1 MAVRKPAPKS
11 AGPKSSAPKSVAPN
25 SAAPKPAEQAASAV
39 EAPAPKAVFQ
49 PKVEAAPATET
60 LKVEK
65 PIEAAKVALKAA
77 GVDAVALQADLRT
90 AAAKSIEQG
99 VVAYDRLKEAADE
112 ATHTLEASFAASSK
126 GAAELA
132 AKALEAVKANAN
144 ATFDHLK
151 ALASSKHIADAVALH
166 GQFIR
171 KQSEAAVAQAKEFAE
186 LAKKT
191 ATEASAPIQAQL
203 KKPLSPKD

>member
-11 AGPKSSAPKSVAPN
+11 AGPKSSAPKSG
-25 SAAPKPAEQAASAV
+25 AAPKSAEHASAEHTSIEQKV
-39 EAPAPKAVFQ
+39 VAPAVETPAPTAFVM
-49 PKVEAAPATET
+49 PETKVEA
-60 LKVEK
+60 

-132 AKALEAVKANAN
+132 AKALEAVKSNAN

-191 ATEASAPIQAQL
+191 ATEATAPIQAQL
-203 KKPLSPKD
+203 KKPLSSKD